1 MKRMTGTLVGMVPVL
16 AMLMLQAC
24 QSVELP
30 WQKKSAPPVEL
41 LDETKQ
47 QTGTPATGSSGLA
60 VSPKPR
66 FQEVPVP
73 EKAKEDLD
81 RSYVY
86 ESKDLQ
92 IGRMVY
98 DIRAD
103 VNQVANFYLENCPA
117 AGWRLESVNEASGGV
132 RILFTKP
139 GKRLEVSVE
148 TVGLGRPKRLVLHLV
163 PEGGREAF

>member
-1 MKRMTGTLVGMVPVL
+1 MKQMTVTLSGLAPVVV
-16 AMLMLQAC
+16 MLMLQAC
-24 QSVELP
+24 QSMELP

-47 QTGTPATGSSGLA
+47 HTASTAAAASGLA
-60 VSPKPR
+60 VSSKPR

-73 EKAKEDLD
+73 EKAREDLD

-103 VNQVANFYLENCPA
+103 VNQIANFYLENCPA
-117 AGWRLESVNEASGGV
+117 AGWSLDSVNEASGGV

-139 GKRLEVSVE
+139 GKRLDVSVE
-148 TVGLGRPKRLVLHLV
+148 TLGLGRPKRLVLHLV

>member
-1 MKRMTGTLVGMVPVL
+1 MKRAAGIGMLVFPVTVMV
-16 AMLMLQAC
+16 MLQAC
-24 QSVELP
+24 QSMELP

-47 QTGTPATGSSGLA
+47 QTGTPAAPPSGLA
-60 VSPKPR
+60 VSAKPR

-73 EKAKEDLD
+73 EKAKEDLE

-86 ESKDLQ
+86 ESKDIQ

-103 VNQVANFYLENCPA
+103 VNEVANFYLENCPA

-148 TVGLGRPKRLVLHLV
+148 TVGFGRPKRLILHLV
-163 PEGGREAF
+163 PEGGKEAF